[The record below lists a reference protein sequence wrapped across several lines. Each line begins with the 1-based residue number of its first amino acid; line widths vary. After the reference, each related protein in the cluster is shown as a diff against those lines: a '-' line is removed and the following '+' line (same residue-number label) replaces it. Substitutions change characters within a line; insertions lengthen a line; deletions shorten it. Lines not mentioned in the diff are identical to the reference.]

1 MGCGKGVRRQ
11 SCAEMDA
18 KNIMFFSFA
27 TQSSRFFSNAA
38 LFIFSVI
45 VFVGFTVFTNSS
57 AQASSFSPAN
67 PSVNEGIGRHGV
79 EQSHSAIFK
88 RSDKINV
95 AVAANFAKPLKSI
108 AEQFTELTGIDV
120 AVTVSSSGTLYAQI
134 QHGASFDVF
143 LSADRARPQAL
154 VFNNLVHESNIVDY
168 AKGKLVFIHAGDLP
182 YEESCKQGKEP
193 FTADAKS
200 QLSAKLIE
208 CLSMQL
214 SKLMENPQS
223 KVAIANPKLAPYGIA
238 AQQTL
243 QNLGLSQ
250 RVAPHRVMGKNVLQ
264 TLQFYTTGSVK
275 GAFVANSLALDLPS
289 NLLFNVAR
297 ADDTKSA
304 DATTVIIPVSD
315 TLYRPIIQSLVV
327 NSKTA
332 ARFSPNLF
340 DPTVRVDE
348 AMDKDERTASKP
360 FNLSHADGV
369 PSASLFVQYLLSQ
382 SVQHSLNEWG
392 YESVHL
398 FGAGQ

>member
-1 MGCGKGVRRQ
+1 MGCGKSVRRQ

-18 KNIMFFSFA
+18 KNIMFFSSA

-38 LFIFSVI
+38 LFIYSVV
-45 VFVGFTVFTNSS
+45 VFVGFTVFTSSS

-88 RSDKINV
+88 RRDKISV

-154 VFNNLVHESNIVDY
+154 VDNNLVHESNIVDY

-193 FTADAKS
+193 YTADAKS

-208 CLSMQL
+208 CLSLQL
-214 SKLMENPQS
+214 SKLLENPQI
-223 KVAIANPKLAPYGIA
+223 KIAIANPKLAPYGIA

-250 RVAPHRVMGKNVLQ
+250 RVVPHRVMGKNVLQ
-264 TLQFYTTGSVK
+264 TLQFYTTGSVQ

-289 NLLFNVAR
+289 NLPFDVAR
-297 ADDTKSA
+297 ADSTKSA

-340 DPTVRVDE
+340 DTTILVDE

-369 PSASLFVQYLLSQ
+369 PSASLFVQYVLSQ
-382 SVQHSLNEWG
+382 SVQHSLNDWG
-392 YESVHL
+392 YESVNL